1 MSPSQQAFGLSEIG
15 QVAITVDDVERATQ
29 YYRDVLGMRL
39 LFQVPNMAFFQ
50 CGSVRLMLGTA
61 EGGALHPST
70 ILYYK
75 VDDIQ
80 KAHGALVERGV
91 EFVREPA
98 LTHRADDYELWLA
111 FFRDRDGHM
120 LALMSEVPRR

>member
-1 MSPSQQAFGLSEIG
+1 MSPSHEELGLSEIG
-15 QVAITVDDVERATQ
+15 QIALTVGDVERAAAF
-29 YYRDVLGMRL
+29 YRDKLGMQL

-61 EGGALHPST
+61 EGGAAHPST

-75 VDDIQ
+75 VEDIQ
-80 KAHGALVERGV
+80 KAHAALVERGV
-91 EFVREPA
+91 EFEREPA
-98 LTHRADDYELWLA
+98 LTHRSDDYELWLA

-120 LALMSEVPRR
+120 LALMSEVARG

>member
-1 MSPSQQAFGLSEIG
+1 MSPSNQGFGLSEIG
-15 QVAITVDDVERATQ
+15 QVAITVEDVERAAGF
-29 YYRDVLGMRL
+29 YRDTLGMQL

-61 EGGALHPST
+61 EGGAAHPST

-80 KAHGALVERGV
+80 KAHAALVERGV
-91 EFVREPA
+91 EFEREPA
-98 LTHRADDYELWLA
+98 LTHRTEDHELWLA
-111 FFRDRDGHM
+111 FFRDRDGHL
-120 LALMSEVPRR
+120 LALMSEVARR

>member
-1 MSPSQQAFGLSEIG
+1 MNSSKEGFGLSEIG
-15 QVAITVDDVERATQ
+15 QVAMTVEDVERAAQ
-29 YYRDVLGMRL
+29 FYREALGMRP

-61 EGGALHPST
+61 EGGAAHPST

-80 KAHGALVERGV
+80 TAHAALVERGV

-120 LALMSEVPRR
+120 LGLMSEVPPR